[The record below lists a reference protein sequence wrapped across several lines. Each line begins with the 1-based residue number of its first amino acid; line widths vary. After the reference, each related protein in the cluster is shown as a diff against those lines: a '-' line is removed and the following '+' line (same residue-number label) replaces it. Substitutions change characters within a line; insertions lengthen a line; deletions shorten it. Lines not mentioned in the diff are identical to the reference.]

1 MLLKGSEMRIDV
13 FRAGLKEAG
22 CVEAKAGWRPE
33 QTPLQGSHSEMGV
46 PAVELSRNDES
57 KISSVTW

>member
-1 MLLKGSEMRIDV
+1 MRIDV